1 MRLLQR
7 LIPSNSTLGRQLTVN
22 LTLGI
27 VIIAFGASLST
38 AWLFSQR
45 MQNDYLRR
53 GLYITDSLAK
63 QSELALLTRSAENG
77 KNALNTTLGSPD
89 VTYAAMYSAENG
101 KTSLLSELGAG
112 DKWPPPMTGSGA
124 DSKSA
129 VLAYETAELWQFLA
143 PVYSG
148 AQTGAEDN
156 SPFSLPTGK
165 SELLGFVQISLSK
178 QSLKNTQREL
188 FVQNISAS
196 LLFSLVLYVLLRL
209 IITKVT
215 QPLNTLATTMETAEH
230 GESKIRAEVDGPLE
244 VRNMAHAFN
253 NMMRILELR
262 DKSLRQQKDT
272 LESQVNER
280 TQELVLA
287 RDQALEANRLK
298 SEFLATVSHELRT
311 PMNAVIGYTD
321 LLIEELEEEG
331 ELAKVTD
338 LQRIHAA
345 GRHLL
350 GLINNILDLA
360 KIEAGR
366 MDLAL
371 EPTHLQ
377 ELVTGVAE
385 LLRPLFE
392 NKNNGLK
399 VETTNLDGKVL
410 VDPGKLRQIMLN
422 LLSNANKFTQNGDI
436 RVRMLR
442 DEQGLCI
449 SVTDTGIGIPKEQ
462 QTHIFEA
469 FRQADMSTTRQYG
482 GTGLGLTI
490 TQRFCRL
497 MGGDIEVHS
506 GPGKGACF
514 TVRLP
519 LRETGANP
527 VVVL

>member
-1 MRLLQR
+1 MHLLQR
-7 LIPSNSTLGRQLTVN
+7 LIPATSTLGRQLSVS
-22 LTLGI
+22 LTIGI
-27 VIIAFGASLST
+27 VTIAFGASLST

-45 MQNDYLRR
+45 MQNDFIRR
-53 GLYITDSLAK
+53 GLHITDNMAS
-63 QSELALLTRSAENG
+63 QSALALLTHSAENG
-77 KNALNTTLGSPD
+77 KNALNTTKGFPN
-89 VTYAAMYSAENG
+89 VIYAAMYSTENG
-101 KTSLLSELGAG
+101 ETHLLSELGTA
-112 DKWPPPMTGSGA
+112 DKSSPPLTVPETGNP
-124 DSKSA
+124 SA
-129 VLAYETAELWQFLA
+129 VLAYETAAFWQFLA

-148 AQTGAEDN
+148 APSDAETS
-156 SPFSLPTGK
+156 SPFGAPADK
-165 SELLGFVQISLSK
+165 IELLGFVQVTLSK
-178 QSLKNTQREL
+178 QSLLTTQRDL

-196 LLFSLVLYVLLRL
+196 LLFSLVLYGLLRL
-209 IITKVT
+209 IIAKVT
-215 QPLNTLATTMETAEH
+215 QPLNTLVATMETAEH

-262 DKSLRQQKDT
+262 DKSLRQQRDT
-272 LESQVNER
+272 LEAQVAER
-280 TQELVLA
+280 TQALVLA
-287 RDQALEANRLK
+287 RDQALEASRLK

-360 KIEAGR
+360 KTEAGR
-366 MDLAL
+366 MELVL

-385 LLRPLFE
+385 LLRPLLE

-399 VETTNLDGKVL
+399 VESTNLDGKVL

-422 LLSNANKFTQNGDI
+422 LLSNANKFTKNGDI

-462 QTHIFEA
+462 QAHIFEA

-497 MGGDIEVHS
+497 MGGDIEVS
-506 GPGKGACF
+506 SEPGKGACF

-519 LRETGANP
+519 LPAESGHSSA
-527 VVVL
+527 

>member
-1 MRLLQR
+1 MRLLRR
-7 LIPSNSTLGRQLTVN
+7 LSPADSTLGRQLTVS

-45 MQNDYLRR
+45 MQNDYLKR
-53 GLYITDSLAK
+53 GLYITDNLAA
-63 QSELALLTRSAENG
+63 QSVLALLTRSAENG

-89 VTYAAMYSAENG
+89 VTYAAMYSVENG
-101 KTSLLSELGAG
+101 RTSLLSELGAG
-112 DKWPPPMTGSGA
+112 NRWPPPVTRPEA
-124 DSKSA
+124 DSQSA
-129 VLAYETAELWQFLA
+129 KLAYETAELWQFLA

-148 AQTGAEDN
+148 PQADAEN
-156 SPFSLPTGK
+156 SSPFSAPIGK
-165 SELLGFVQISLSK
+165 IELLGFVQITLSK
-178 QSLKNTQREL
+178 QSLLATQRNL

-209 IITKVT
+209 IIAKVT
-215 QPLNTLATTMETAEH
+215 RPLNTLAATMGTAEL
-230 GESKIRAEVDGPLE
+230 GEDKIRAEIDGPLE
-244 VRNMAHAFN
+244 VRNMAYAFN
-253 NMMRILELR
+253 NMMMMLELR
-262 DKSLRQQKDT
+262 DKSLRQQRDT
-272 LESQVNER
+272 LESQVAER

-287 RDQALEANRLK
+287 RDQALEASRLK

-331 ELAKVTD
+331 ELAKVSD
-338 LQRIHAA
+338 LQRIHSA

-366 MDLAL
+366 MGLDL

-377 ELVTGVAE
+377 ELINGVAD

-392 NKNNGLK
+392 NKKNNLTI
-399 VETTNLDGKVL
+399 EINHLDGKVL

-436 RVRMLR
+436 EVRVLR
-442 DEQGLCI
+442 SEQGLCI
-449 SVTDTGIGIPKEQ
+449 HVTDTGIGIPKEQ

-469 FRQADMSTTRQYG
+469 FRQADMSTTRNYG

-497 MGGDIEVHS
+497 LGGDIEVHS
-506 GPGKGACF
+506 EPGKGTCF

-519 LRETGANP
+519 LRETETIPAA
-527 VVVL
+527 

>member
-1 MRLLQR
+1 MRLLRR
-7 LIPSNSTLGRQLTVN
+7 LIPANSTLGRQLTVS
-22 LTLGI
+22 LTLG
-27 VIIAFGASLST
+27 VVAIAFGASLST

-53 GLYITDSLAK
+53 GLHVTNSLAK
-63 QSELALLTRSAENG
+63 QSVLALLTRSAENG
-77 KNALNTTLGSPD
+77 KNALNTTLGFPD
-89 VTYAAMYSAENG
+89 VAYAAMYSAENG
-101 KTSLLSELGAG
+101 KTGLLSELGAG
-112 DKWPPPMTGSGA
+112 DRWPPPITGSGA
-124 DSKSA
+124 DNKSA
-129 VLAYETAELWQFLA
+129 ALAYETTELWQFLA

-148 AQTGAEDN
+148 AQTGAEDS
-156 SPFSLPTGK
+156 SPFSSQTGE
-165 SELLGFVQISLSK
+165 SELLGYVQVTLSK
-178 QSLKNTQREL
+178 QLLKNTQREL

-196 LLFSLVLYVLLRL
+196 LLFSLVLYVLMRL
-209 IITKVT
+209 IIAKVT
-215 QPLNTLATTMETAEH
+215 RPLNTLAATMETAEH

-262 DKSLRQQKDT
+262 DKSLRQQRDT
-272 LESQVNER
+272 LESQVAER

-287 RDQALEANRLK
+287 RDQAREANRHK
-298 SEFLATVSHELRT
+298 SEFLANVSHELRT
-311 PMNAVIGYTD
+311 PMSAVIGYTD

-331 ELAKVTD
+331 DLAKVTD

-366 MDLAL
+366 MDLVL
-371 EPTHLQ
+371 EPMHLQ
-377 ELVTGVAE
+377 ELITGVAE
-385 LLRPLFE
+385 MLRPLLE
-392 NKNNGLK
+392 NKNNKLN
-399 VETTNLDGKVL
+399 VDIINLDGKVL
-410 VDPGKLRQIMLN
+410 GDPGKLRQIMLN
-422 LLSNANKFTQNGDI
+422 LLSNANKFTKNGDI

-462 QTHIFEA
+462 QAHIFEA

-497 MGGDIEVHS
+497 LGGDIEVHS
-506 GPGKGACF
+506 EPGKGTCF

-519 LRETGANP
+519 LRETETIPAA
-527 VVVL
+527 